1 MGSAAWGRTE
11 AGGPE
16 PSPLRCDRG
25 RQPAGPRRPDGL
37 GRSSLPRD
45 GRGKNK
51 GKKRKEKKT
60 IKEKQKKRGKRGGK
74 KRREK
79 RKRKEKD
86 TEKGKKEL

>member
-60 IKEKQKKRGKRGGK
+60 IKEKQKKGGREGGK
-74 KRREK
+74 KGE
-79 RKRKEKD
+79 RKEREKD